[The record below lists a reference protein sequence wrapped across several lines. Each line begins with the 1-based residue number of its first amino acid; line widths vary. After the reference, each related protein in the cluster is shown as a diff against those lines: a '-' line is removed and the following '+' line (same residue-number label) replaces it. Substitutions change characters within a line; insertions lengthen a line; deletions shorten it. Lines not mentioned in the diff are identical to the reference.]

1 MRDKAKILI
10 VKSGTTNPPVVAA
23 HGDYDFWFQKS
34 LSAHAIQWVVVSVYL
49 GEPLPDPADFDGI
62 ILTGSPESVWEGAPW
77 MRRTADWLG
86 HIVHRSTTPVLGVC
100 FGHQLLGWALGG
112 EVCPNPNGGEVGTIQ
127 VDLNAAGQADY
138 LFQGLPNP
146 IVVQSIHND
155 IVMELPE
162 TDGLMRLGGT
172 ANTSLQAF
180 AIGSNIRAV
189 QFHPELS
196 ASALSM
202 LCVERAIE
210 ATVRECHHGD
220 VILENWFLYVS
231 NRA

>member
-1 MRDKAKILI
+1 MRILI
-10 VKSGTTNPPVVAA
+10 LKMGTTEPVVVERF
-23 HGDYDFWFQKS
+23 GDYDAWFRTVFEALGCEVEVRS
-34 LSAHAIQWVVVSVYL
+34 VFAGSAL
-49 GEPLPDPADFDGI
+49 PEPLESDALV
-62 ILTGSPESVWEGAPW
+62 LTGSPLSVRDEESW
-77 MRRTADWLG
+77 MAEVG
-86 HIVHRSTTPVLGVC
+86 HWTLERARQGVPVLAIC

-127 VDLNAAGQADY
+127 VDLNAAGQSDY
-138 LFQGLPNP
+138 LFKGLPNP

-202 LCVERAIE
+202 LCVEREIE
-210 ATVRECHHGD
+210 ATVRDCHHGD